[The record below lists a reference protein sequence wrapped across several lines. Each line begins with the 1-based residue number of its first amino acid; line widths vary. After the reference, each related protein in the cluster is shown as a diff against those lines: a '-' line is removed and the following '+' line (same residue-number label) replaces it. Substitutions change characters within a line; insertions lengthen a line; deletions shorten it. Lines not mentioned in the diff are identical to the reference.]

1 MCGIVGYLGHRQAT
15 EVLVEGLSKLEYRGY
30 DSAGVAV
37 NTGNELEIR
46 KFKGRLAILA
56 EDLEKSPIL
65 GGLGIGHTRWA
76 THGEPSDVNSHPH
89 FNMDRTIA
97 VVHNGI
103 IENYMEL
110 KEELQA
116 EGVVFLSQTDTEV
129 VAHLVDK
136 YYEGNLL
143 DAVYKATERLRGA
156 YALGV
161 ICKDNNNELVAVRK
175 VVAHL
180 VDKYYEGNLLDAV
193 YKATERLRGAYAL
206 GVICKDNNNELVAV
220 RKDSPLVVGLGEGE
234 NFIASDIPAILKYT
248 RNVYFLENGEFV
260 HIVGDKLTIL
270 DENRNVVEKE
280 VTEITWDV
288 EAASKGGYEHF
299 MLKEI
304 YEQPNGVKETLI
316 RRLNDNGEIQL
327 DDIKMTKEDLDKIN
341 KVYIVACG
349 TAYHAGLVGKF
360 AIEKFAK
367 IPVITDIAS
376 EFRYRDP
383 FVDENT
389 LLILVSQSGETAD
402 TLASLRYAKERG
414 ARILSVTNV
423 VGSSIARES
432 DDVFYTW
439 AGPEISVASTK
450 AYTTQLVSFYMIA
463 LDFAIKKGTITREF
477 YNEMIDKLKEMPEK
491 VSKALE
497 QEEYIKNDVAKTLKD
512 ANSAFYLGRG
522 LDYNLAMEGA
532 LKIKEISYI
541 HAEAFAAGELKHGT
555 IALIEKGTP
564 VIAIATQEE
573 LFEKMVSNME
583 EVRARGAYVIAIA
596 QEKNTEVEKAADKVI
611 YIPNVD
617 DIVSS
622 ILTVLPLQLLSYYV
636 AVERGCDV
644 DKPRNLAKSVTVE

>member
-1 MCGIVGYLGHRQAT
+1 MCGIVGYLGNRMAT
-15 EVLVEGLSKLEYRGY
+15 EVLIEGLSKLEYRGY

-46 KFKGRLAILA
+46 KFKGRLAVLA
-56 EDLEKSPIL
+56 ENLEQNPIQ

-89 FNMDRTIA
+89 FNMDKTIA

-116 EGVVFLSQTDTEV
+116 EGVKFLSQTDTEV

-143 DAVYKATERLRGA
+143 DAVYKATQKLRGA

-161 ICKDNNNELVAVRK
+161 VCA
-175 VVAHL
+175 
-180 VDKYYEGNLLDAV
+180 
-193 YKATERLRGAYAL
+193 
-206 GVICKDNNNELVAV
+206 DNNNELVAV
-220 RKDSPLVVGLGEGE
+220 RKDSPLVVGLGEDE

-248 RNVYFLENGEFV
+248 RKVYFLENGEFV
-260 HIVGDKLTIL
+260 HMVGNKVTIL
-270 DENRNVVEKE
+270 NENRAVVEKE
-280 VTEITWDV
+280 VNEITWEV

-299 MLKEI
+299 MLKEV

-316 RRLNDNGEIQL
+316 RRLNENGEIHL

-341 KVYIVACG
+341 RVYIVACG
-349 TAYHAGLVGKF
+349 TAYHAGLVGKY

-383 FVDENT
+383 FIDDKT

-463 LDFAIKKGTITREF
+463 LDFAIKKGTITKEY
-477 YNEMIDKLKEMPEK
+477 YNEMIEKLKEMPSK
-491 VSKALE
+491 VEEALK
-497 QEEYIKNDVAKTLKD
+497 QEDKIKEIAKTLKEKH
-512 ANSAFYLGRG
+512 SAFYLGRG
-522 LDYNLAMEGA
+522 LDYNIAMEGA

-564 VIAIATQEE
+564 VIAVASQED

-596 QEKNTEVEKAADKVI
+596 QEKNKEVEKSSDHVI
-611 YIPNVD
+611 YVPNVD
-617 DIVSS
+617 DVLSS
-622 ILTVLPLQLLSYYV
+622 ILTVIPLQLLSYYV